1 MTHTATQK
9 EYIAVILFPY
19 GCSSYARDLDKD
31 QAIKRCAKIA
41 VSDWSHL
48 FKLSGAKV
56 KVGLYDITDHDDV
69 YWDERGM
76 WGKGNARIP
85 VLENVEVTLPR
96 KR

>member
-9 EYIAVILFPY
+9 EYIAVIRLPY

-31 QAIKRCAKIA
+31 QAIKRCTKIA

-48 FKLSGAKV
+48 FKVSGAKV
-56 KVGLYDITDHDDV
+56 NVCLYDITDHDDV
-69 YWDERGM
+69 WWDDAM
-76 WGKGNARIP
+76 WGEGQVRIP
-85 VLENVEVTLPR
+85 VLEKVEVTLPR